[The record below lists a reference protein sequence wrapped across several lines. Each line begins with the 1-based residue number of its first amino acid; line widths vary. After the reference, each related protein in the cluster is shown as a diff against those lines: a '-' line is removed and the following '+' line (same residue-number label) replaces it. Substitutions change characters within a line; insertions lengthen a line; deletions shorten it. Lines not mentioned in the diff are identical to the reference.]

1 VPLAEVYCSVSEN
14 FHIAWTNET
23 GELDVEVAPAYG
35 GVEVHGA
42 AVLPAPHSL
51 EGRPGFERNGRGAG
65 FQMRGLETISMSQ
78 RNGRGP
84 DSSLKRLS
92 IFV

>member
-1 VPLAEVYCSVSEN
+1 MPLAEVYCSLSEN
-14 FHIAWTNET
+14 LHIAWTNET
-23 GELDVEVAPAYG
+23 GELDVEVTPAYG

-51 EGRPGFERNGRGAG
+51 EAWPGFERNGRGAG
-65 FQMRGLETISMSQ
+65 FQMRGSEKISTSQ

-92 IFV
+92 IFI

>member
-1 VPLAEVYCSVSEN
+1 MPLAKVYCSVSEN
-14 FHIAWTNET
+14 FCIAWTNET
-23 GELDVEVAPAYG
+23 GELDVDVTPAYG

-42 AVLPAPHSL
+42 AVLPAPRSL
-51 EGRPGFERNGRGAG
+51 DGLPGFERNGRGVG
-65 FQMRGLETISMSQ
+65 FQMRGLETKSTSR

-84 DSSLKRLS
+84 DSFLKRLS

>member
-1 VPLAEVYCSVSEN
+1 MPPAEVYCSVSEN

-23 GELDVEVAPAYG
+23 EELDVEVMPAYG

-51 EGRPGFERNGRGAG
+51 EGWPGFAVVL
-65 FQMRGLETISMSQ
+65 M
-78 RNGRGP
+78 
-84 DSSLKRLS
+84 
-92 IFV
+92 